1 MNVVLMML
9 ETTLT
14 LRKRGLCLRDWG
26 QPGQN
31 EQALAEWAPQLWEAD
46 TQKLA
51 RLVRN
56 YGIETVN
63 AATMARGVHRAILR
77 YYERRHSLPTWWCRY
92 CGVRDDRPARV
103 EGSDHRL

>member
-9 ETTLT
+9 EPTLT

-46 TQKLA
+46 TQKLP

-63 AATMARGVHRAILR
+63 AATMARGVHRAILAVLR
-77 YYERRHSLPTWWCRY
+77 A
-92 CGVRDDRPARV
+92 PAQLADVVVPILR
-103 EGSDHRL
+103 GP

>member
-9 ETTLT
+9 ETTVT

-31 EQALAEWAPQLWEAD
+31 EQALAEWAPQLWEVD

-63 AATMARGVHRAILR
+63 AATWPAASIAQTLAVLR
-77 YYERRHSLPTWWCRY
+77 ERRHSLPRWWCRY
-92 CGVRDDRPARV
+92 CGARK
-103 EGSDHRL
+103 

>member
-63 AATMARGVHRAILR
+63 AATMARGVHRAILAVLR
-77 YYERRHSLPTWWCRY
+77 A
-92 CGVRDDRPARV
+92 PAQLADVVVPMLR
-103 EGSDHRL
+103 GA

>member
-1 MNVVLMML
+1 MNVGSEHSAFRAFSKKSLS
-9 ETTLT
+9 
-14 LRKRGLCLRDWG
+14 CIH
-26 QPGQN
+26 
-31 EQALAEWAPQLWEAD
+31 EWAPQLWEAD

-63 AATMARGVHRAILR
+63 AATMARGVHRANSCGTTRAPAQLADVVV
-77 YYERRHSLPTWWCRY
+77 RY
-92 CGVRDDRPARV
+92 CGVRNDRPARV